1 MEKASYAYRQ
11 YDFDVAMEKIK
22 TKDFEAWTWLKQI
35 PPEHWCRHKF
45 SSRAKTDLVVNNISE
60 TYNTSILEAR
70 DEPAI
75 TMLEHMRSKIMK
87 SYATKEEGAQRDK
100 WQIAPNYQKR
110 LEFEKH
116 LASFCRPI
124 CAGRGIWQVSMAEFT
139 FIVDLNKRTCG
150 CRKWDVT
157 GIPSCHAVLAIQAFN
172 HRPKEYVDHLFK
184 KEAYLLAYAGQ
195 IMPVPDKTQWLRT
208 TFPDVDPPRF
218 TVQPGRP
225 KKKRR
230 KAPSE
235 RHVPSRSSKR
245 VAIRCS
251 RCKGFGHNV
260 SGCKM
265 RKSVENR
272 VSSYTS
278 VYCNAV

>member
-1 MEKASYAYRQ
+1 
-11 YDFDVAMEKIK
+11 MEKIK

-60 TYNTSILEAR
+60 TYNSSILEAR
-70 DEPAI
+70 DEPVI

-157 GIPSCHAVLAIQAFN
+157 GIPCCHAVSAIQAFN

-208 TFPDVDPPRF
+208 TFPDVDPSRF

-230 KAPSE
+230 KAPGE